1 MVFFNSLQVTSVLMA
16 TKSLHAQLGASSPR
30 REFPEPAAAPQAC
43 QVCVLKHFN
52 FGPAEL
58 SQQVSCEEKLRNF
71 LVLKLI
77 RQHFCMGGSFLTL
90 LVNFS
95 STVSSLRLISKLP
108 HEWEE
113 RMNTIRADHP
123 LFLWERGS
131 LFVFD
136 SLTTVLSPFLQPGKM
151 RLEIRE
157 NLYIITAEKAL
168 EFLPSEAAEALPLN
182 LQIVNSVLSAL
193 RQQHKASTN
202 FQLRC
207 FLLNIFGL
215 LWFGFLSQ

>member
-1 MVFFNSLQVTSVLMA
+1 MA
-16 TKSLHAQLGASSPR
+16 TKSLHAQLGASTPR
-30 REFPEPAAAPQAC
+30 REFPEPAAAPRAC

-95 STVSSLRLISKLP
+95 STVSSLRLLSKLP

-113 RMNTIRADHP
+113 RMNTIKADHP

-136 SLTTVLSPFLQPGKM
+136 SLTTVLSLLAARKNEVRDQGKP
-151 RLEIRE
+151 
-157 NLYIITAEKAL
+157 LYYNSRKSTGIPAFRSCRGPAL
-168 EFLPSEAAEALPLN
+168 KFTDCKFSSECFEAAAQGFHKFPAAMLPS
-182 LQIVNSVLSAL
+182 
-193 RQQHKASTN
+193 KY
-202 FQLRC
+202 FW
-207 FLLNIFGL
+207 FGL
-215 LWFGFLSQ
+215 VF